1 MFHAGKRHE
10 PVHAAAG
17 SLARLLLGLGIF
29 AAGCGFWDDFR
40 ARDYSIKSYFVHE
53 DPLQV
58 LADKTSD
65 GNKRARALGSLREPK
80 QNGGTQQEQDVVV
93 KALVTAASNE
103 QQAWCRI
110 RAIESLGTFKDPRA
124 IEGLK
129 DAYYKAEAFVPETRK
144 DLRCQ
149 ILTALGHSQ
158 SPEAIDLLV
167 SVLQAPPPEAATTSE
182 QDRQY
187 YLDER
192 IAAAGALRNF
202 KQSRAVAALAQV
214 LKNDKDTALR
224 DEAHHSLEVATGK
237 KLPADFKAWDELL
250 YPTGN
255 PGRDAVAKEKS
266 KATIGPPILQT
277 GGGKPAP

>member
-1 MFHAGKRHE
+1 
-10 PVHAAAG
+10 
-17 SLARLLLGLGIF
+17 LARLLLGLGILGPF
-29 AAGCGFWDDFR
+29 AAGCGTWDDFR
-40 ARDYSIKSYFVHE
+40 SRDYSIKSYFVHE

-58 LADKTSD
+58 LNDKTAD

-93 KALVTAASNE
+93 KILVTAANNE
-103 QQAWCRI
+103 PQAWCRI
-110 RAIESLGTFKDPRA
+110 KAIESLGTFKDPRA

-129 DAYYKAEAFVPETRK
+129 DAYYKAEVFVPETRS

-149 ILTALGHSQ
+149 ILGALGRSQ
-158 SPEAIDLLV
+158 SPGAVDLLV

-192 IAAAGALRNF
+192 IAAAEALQNF

-237 KLPADFKAWDELL
+237 KLPPDFKAWDELL
-250 YPTGN
+250 N
-255 PGRDAVAKEKS
+255 PADNASRDAVAKEKN
-266 KATIGPPILQT
+266 KATLGAPILQT
-277 GGGKPAP
+277 GGRGNPTP